1 MLWAGSVEMIRTLS
15 RPLDSWTARLQL
27 GKRKVKR
34 LGGGAVKSQALLPRS
49 ARGDEGSQEQGTWIS
64 KGLERRVWRTVGS
77 GLNLCSGTLSDL
89 TY

>member
-34 LGGGAVKSQALLPRS
+34 LGGVKSQALLPRS
-49 ARGDEGSQEQGTWIS
+49 ASGDMKWLREQGTWIS

>member
-1 MLWAGSVEMIRTLS
+1 M
-15 RPLDSWTARLQL
+15 
-27 GKRKVKR
+27 
-34 LGGGAVKSQALLPRS
+34 GGGVVVKSQALLPRS

>member
-1 MLWAGSVEMIRTLS
+1 MIRTLS

-34 LGGGAVKSQALLPRS
+34 WGGVVVKSQALLPRS